1 MADPYDVISLEEAK
15 TALRITGTNNDT
27 ELAAWITAISR
38 RLDDLCGPIVQRTV
52 TDELH
57 QSPSGP
63 LWLYQTPVVS
73 ISNVKEWSSGTATT
87 LTAETAAASG
97 DYLYDARLGTISR
110 RSSWY
115 DTTWSSSYV
124 TVTYVAGRAANTA
137 AVDPLF
143 KQAAVI
149 ILTHVWRTSGTGRGE
164 VFNAIEGE
172 NVFGTPPFSIPRAA
186 IELLGSAVRAPA
198 IA

>member
-1 MADPYDVISLEEAK
+1 MADPYDVISLEEARQFVK
-15 TALRITGTNNDT
+15 NVSTASDAQL
-27 ELAAWITAISR
+27 EAWITAVSR

-57 QSPSGP
+57 QGP
-63 LWLYQTPVVS
+63 YGAIWLHETPVVS
-73 ISNVKEWSSGTATT
+73 ITNVKEWASGTATT
-87 LTAETAAASG
+87 LTAETAAVAG
-97 DYLYDARLGTISR
+97 DYYYNSRLGSVTR

-115 DTTWSSSYV
+115 DTHWSSDYV
-124 TVTYVAGRAANTA
+124 TVTYVAGRAVNTV

-149 ILTHVWRTSGTGRGE
+149 VLTHLWRSSGTGRGE
-164 VFNAIEGE
+164 VFDAIDGS
-172 NVFGTPPFSIPRAA
+172 NVFGTPPFAIPRAA
-186 IELLGSAVRAPA
+186 IELLGSEVRAPA

>member
-1 MADPYDVISLEEAK
+1 MADTLDVLSLTEAK
-15 TALRITGTNNDT
+15 TALRITGSSHDT
-27 ELAAWITAISR
+27 ELAAWITAVSR
-38 RLDDLCGPIVQRTV
+38 RIDDLCGPVVQRTI

-57 QSPSGP
+57 QSPSGA
-63 LWLYQTPVVS
+63 LFLHETPIVS
-73 ISNVKEWSSGTATT
+73 NTNVKEWSSGTATT
-87 LTAETAAASG
+87 LTAEAANTAG
-97 DYLYDARLGTISR
+97 DYLYDSRLGTISR

-115 DTTWSSSYV
+115 DSSWSSSYV

-149 ILTHVWRTSGTGRGE
+149 ILTHLWRSSGTGRGE
-164 VFNAIEGE
+164 VFDAVDGS
-172 NVFGTPPFSIPRAA
+172 NVFGTPTFSVPRAA
-186 IELLGSAVRAPA
+186 IELLGGEVRPPA

>member
-1 MADPYDVISLEEAK
+1 MADALDVLTLAQGQAAVVDTSAASVTKLE
-15 TALRITGTNNDT
+15 
-27 ELAAWITAISR
+27 AWITAVSR

-57 QSPSGP
+57 QSPGG
-63 LWLYQTPVVS
+63 LLFLHQTPVVS
-73 ISNVKEWSSGTATT
+73 ITSVQEWSSGVATAV
-87 LTAETAAASG
+87 TAETHNTAG
-97 DYLYDARLGTISR
+97 GYRYDDRLGTITR
-110 RSSWY
+110 RSSWS
-115 DTTWSSSYV
+115 DTSWSSSYV

-149 ILTHVWRTSGTGRGE
+149 ILTHLWRSAGTGRGE
-164 VFNAIEGE
+164 VFDAVDGS

-186 IELLGSAVRAPA
+186 VELLGSEVRAPA